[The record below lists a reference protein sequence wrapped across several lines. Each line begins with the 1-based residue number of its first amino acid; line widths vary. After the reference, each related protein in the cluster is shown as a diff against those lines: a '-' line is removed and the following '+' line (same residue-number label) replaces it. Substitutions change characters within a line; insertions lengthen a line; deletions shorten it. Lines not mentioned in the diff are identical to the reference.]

1 MKLIMS
7 LLLALIITLVN
18 NAYAGTSFPKNTLF
32 TFLPTADP
40 QFCNPDSLVGTDCG
54 QGGMYFTTKGDVV
67 QWVLCNGMD
76 TTTYQM
82 GTYEI
87 TANGINCIF
96 NKEYSYYSGCLECP
110 AELNKPV
117 NPNSGR
123 TINIKPR
130 TLQVEKISCKNY
142 PYFFPEPKPEGGY
155 PDGMMITTG
164 YVFQQEKDNSIFLKE
179 IEGIKALSR
188 FAK

>member
-1 MKLIMS
+1 MFKYLFIA
-7 LLLALIITLVN
+7 LLLVHTATCAAN
-18 NAYAGTSFPKNTLF
+18 TFPQNTLF

-54 QGGMYFTTKGDVV
+54 MGGMYFTTKGDVI

-76 TTTYQM
+76 TTTYQY
-82 GTYEI
+82 GTYEL
-87 TANGINCIF
+87 TSTGISCIF
-96 NKEYSYYSGCLECP
+96 TKEYSYYSGCLECP

-123 TINIKPR
+123 TTNIKPR
-130 TLQVEKISCKNY
+130 TLQVEKISCKKF
-142 PYFFPEPKPEGGY
+142 PYFFPEPRPEGGY

-164 YVFQQEKDNSIFLKE
+164 YVFQEEKDASHFLKE
-179 IEGIKALSR
+179 IAGIKALSR
-188 FAK
+188 FVK